1 MLKKLLNECRFTLTV
16 HTEGPVLIKSGYAT
30 VSGPD
35 MTPVRTYRNG
45 NTEVYLPG
53 SSLKGVFR
61 SHIEK
66 VIRTLKD
73 GVVCNPFAR
82 TNPDS
87 ENDQFVWPNYAEVSC
102 GDKFEVRQKERLEVN
117 KVQWRRHPKKED
129 LSNEAGYNERVYT
142 DSCPVCRLFG
152 SNSFIGRVAISDA
165 YLAEGSWQKTEQRD
179 GVGIDRLTGGA
190 ASGAKFDLEVVSS
203 GVDFETDIYMRNFEV
218 WQLGI
223 LMLIVTDL
231 EDGLIRIGSGRS
243 RGLGNV
249 KATISEVSVNYLG
262 AVNGRSANDVWG
274 LGKLLGDGS
283 YGTDIDDKVTVEQA
297 PIAETRGL
305 RKITTFSDKSLKNLK
320 KATIETFVSKIQ
332 SWKMP
337 ETMLFENLEFRRD
350 EGTND

>member
-73 GVVCNPFAR
+73 EVVCNPFAR
-82 TNPDS
+82 TDPDS
-87 ENDQFVWPNYAEVSC
+87 ENDQLVCPKYAEVSC
-102 GDKFEVRQKERLEVN
+102 GNKFETRQ
-117 KVQWRRHPKKED
+117 ED
-129 LSNEAGYNERVYT
+129 LSNEAVYLE
-142 DSCPVCRLFG
+142 SCPACRLFG
-152 SNSFIGRVAISDA
+152 STSFIGRVAISDA
-165 YLAEGSWQKTEQRD
+165 YLAEGSQQKTEQRD

-223 LMLIVTDL
+223 LMLIVADL

-262 AVNGRSANDVWG
+262 AVNGRSDNDVWG
-274 LGKLLGDGS
+274 LGKLLGNGS
-283 YGTDIDDKVTVEQA
+283 YGTDTDDKVTVEQP

-320 KATIETFVSKIQ
+320 KTTIEKFVSKIQ
-332 SWKMP
+332 SWEMP
-337 ETMLFENLEFRRD
+337 ETMQFAHLEFRRD

>member
-16 HTEGPVLIKSGYAT
+16 HTEGPVLIKSGHLT
-30 VSGPD
+30 VSGPN

-73 GVVCNPFAR
+73 GIVCNPFIR
-82 TNPDS
+82 TDPDS
-87 ENDQFVWPNYAEVSC
+87 ENDQLVCPNYAEVSC
-102 GDKFEVRQKERLEVN
+102 GNKFEVRKEERLLVN
-117 KVQWRRHPKKED
+117 KEPWRRHPKAED
-129 LSNEAGYNERVYT
+129 LCNKAIYT

-152 SNSFIGRVAISDA
+152 STSFIGRVAISDA
-165 YLAEGSWQKTEQRD
+165 YLAADSQQKTEQRD
-179 GVGIDRLTGGA
+179 GVGIDRFTGGA
-190 ASGAKFDLEVVSS
+190 ASQAKFDLEVVSS
-203 GVDFETDIYMRNFEV
+203 GVGFETDIYIRNFEV

-223 LMLIVTDL
+223 LMLIVADL
-231 EDGLIRIGSGRS
+231 EEGLIRIGSGRS

-262 AVNGRSANDVWG
+262 VVKGQSNNEVWG

-283 YGTDIDDKVTVEQA
+283 YGTDANDYVNIQEV
-297 PIAETRGL
+297 PIEKTHGF
-305 RKITTFSDKSLKNLK
+305 RKITTFRDDSLEQLK
-320 KATIETFVSKIQ
+320 KATIDAFIAKIQ
-332 SWKMP
+332 SWQMP
-337 ETMLFENLEFRRD
+337 QTMQFEHMEFRPDRR
-350 EGTND
+350 TND

>member
-1 MLKKLLNECRFTLTV
+1 MLKQLLNECRFTLTV
-16 HTEGPVLIKSGYAT
+16 HTEGPVLIKSGHPM
-30 VSGPD
+30 VFGPD

-45 NTEVYLPG
+45 TMEVYLPG

-73 GVVCNPFAR
+73 GVVCNPFVR
-82 TNPDS
+82 TDPDS
-87 ENDQFVWPNYAEVSC
+87 ENDQLVCPNYAEVSC
-102 GDKFEVRQKERLEVN
+102 GNKFETRQ
-117 KVQWRRHPKKED
+117 ED
-129 LSNEAGYNERVYT
+129 LSNEAVYLE
-142 DSCPVCRLFG
+142 SCPACRLFG
-152 SNSFIGRVAISDA
+152 STSFIGRVAISDA
-165 YLAEGSWQKTEQRD
+165 YLAEDSRQKTEQRD

-243 RGLGNV
+243 RGFGNV

-274 LGKLLGDGS
+274 LGKLLGNGS
-283 YGTDIDDKVTVEQA
+283 YGTDTDDKVTVEQA

-305 RKITTFSDKSLKNLK
+305 RKITTFSDKSLNNLK
-320 KATIETFVSKIQ
+320 KATIKEFVKKIQ
-332 SWKMP
+332 SWEMP
-337 ETMLFENLEFRRD
+337 ETMLFAHLEFRRD

>member
-16 HTEGPVLIKSGYAT
+16 HTEGPVLIRSGHPM
-30 VSGPD
+30 VFGPD

-45 NTEVYLPG
+45 TLEVYLPG

-73 GVVCNPFAR
+73 GVVCNPFDK
-82 TNPDS
+82 TDPDS
-87 ENDQFVWPNYAEVSC
+87 ENDQLVCPDYANVSC

-117 KVQWRRHPKKED
+117 KIQWQRHPKKEN
-129 LSNEAGYNERVYT
+129 LSNEMVYL
-142 DSCPVCRLFG
+142 DSCPACRLFG

-165 YLAEGSWQKTEQRD
+165 YLAEGSQQKTEQRD

-223 LMLIVTDL
+223 LMLIVSDL

-249 KATISEVSVNYLG
+249 KAMLSEVSVNYLG
-262 AVNGRSANDVWG
+262 TVNGKSDNDVWG

-283 YGTDIDDKVTVEQA
+283 YGTGTDDKITVQEA
-297 PIAETRGL
+297 PIKETRGF
-305 RKITTFSDKSLKNLK
+305 RKITTFRDESLKNLK
-320 KATIETFVSKIQ
+320 KATIEKFVSKIQ

-337 ETMLFENLEFRRD
+337 ETMLFEHLEFRRD
-350 EGTND
+350 GGTND

>member
-16 HTEGPVLIKSGYAT
+16 HTEGPVLIRSGHPM
-30 VSGPD
+30 VFGPD

-45 NTEVYLPG
+45 TLEVYLPG

-73 GVVCNPFAR
+73 EVVCNPFVK
-82 TNPDS
+82 TDPSS
-87 ENDQFVWPNYAEVSC
+87 ENDQLVCPHYTDVSC
-102 GDKFEVRQKERLEVN
+102 GDKFELRQKD
-117 KVQWRRHPKKED
+117 D
-129 LSNEAGYNERVYT
+129 LSNETVYT

-165 YLAEGSWQKTEQRD
+165 YLAEGSQQKTEQRD

-262 AVNGRSANDVWG
+262 AVNGRSDNNVWG
-274 LGKLLGDGS
+274 LGKLLGNGS
-283 YGTDIDDKVTVEQA
+283 YGTDTDDKITVRQP
-297 PIAETRGL
+297 PIEETRGL
-305 RKITTFSDKSLKNLK
+305 RKITTFSDKSLKCLK
-320 KATIETFVSKIQ
+320 QDSIEAFVKKIQ
-332 SWKMP
+332 SWEMP
-337 ETMLFENLEFRRD
+337 ETMLFEHLEFRRD
-350 EGTND
+350 EGTNA

>member
-1 MLKKLLNECRFTLTV
+1 MLKQLLNECRFTLTV
-16 HTEGPVLIKSGYAT
+16 HTEGPVLIKSGHPM
-30 VSGPD
+30 VFGPD

-45 NTEVYLPG
+45 TMEVYLPG

-73 GVVCNPFAR
+73 GVVCNPFVR
-82 TNPDS
+82 TDPDS
-87 ENDQFVWPNYAEVSC
+87 ENDQLVCPNYAEVSC
-102 GDKFEVRQKERLEVN
+102 GNKFETRQ
-117 KVQWRRHPKKED
+117 ED
-129 LSNEAGYNERVYT
+129 LSNEAVYLE
-142 DSCPVCRLFG
+142 SCPACRLFG
-152 SNSFIGRVAISDA
+152 STSFIGRVAISDA
-165 YLAEGSWQKTEQRD
+165 YLAEGSRQKTEQRD

-243 RGLGNV
+243 RGFGNV
-249 KATISEVSVNYLG
+249 KAAISEVSVNYLG
-262 AVNGRSANDVWG
+262 AVNGQSANDVWG
-274 LGKLLGDGS
+274 LGKLLGNGS
-283 YGTDIDDKVTVEQA
+283 YGTDTDDKVTVEQA

-305 RKITTFSDKSLKNLK
+305 RKITTFSDKSLNNLK
-320 KATIETFVSKIQ
+320 KATIKEFVKKIQ
-332 SWKMP
+332 SWEMP
-337 ETMLFENLEFRRD
+337 ETMLFAHLEFRRD

>member
-1 MLKKLLNECRFTLTV
+1 MLKQLLNECRFTLTV
-16 HTEGPVLIKSGYAT
+16 HTEGPVLIKSGHPM
-30 VSGPD
+30 VFGPD

-45 NTEVYLPG
+45 TMEVYLPG

-73 GVVCNPFAR
+73 GVVCNPFVR
-82 TNPDS
+82 TDPDS
-87 ENDQFVWPNYAEVSC
+87 ENDQLVCPNYAEVSC
-102 GDKFEVRQKERLEVN
+102 GNKFETRQ
-117 KVQWRRHPKKED
+117 ED
-129 LSNEAGYNERVYT
+129 LSNEAVYLE
-142 DSCPVCRLFG
+142 SCPACRLFG
-152 SNSFIGRVAISDA
+152 STSFIGRVAISDA
-165 YLAEGSWQKTEQRD
+165 YLAEGSQQKTEQRD

-243 RGLGNV
+243 RGFGNV
-249 KATISEVSVNYLG
+249 KAAISEVSVNYLG
-262 AVNGRSANDVWG
+262 AVNGQSANDVWG
-274 LGKLLGDGS
+274 LGKLLGNGS
-283 YGTDIDDKVTVEQA
+283 YGTDTDDKVTVEQA

-305 RKITTFSDKSLKNLK
+305 RKITTFSDKSLNNLK
-320 KATIETFVSKIQ
+320 KATIKEFVKKIQ
-332 SWKMP
+332 SWEMP
-337 ETMLFENLEFRRD
+337 ETMLFAHLEFRRD

>member
-73 GVVCNPFAR
+73 EVVCNPFAR
-82 TNPDS
+82 TDPDS
-87 ENDQFVWPNYAEVSC
+87 ENDQLVCPKYAEVSC
-102 GDKFEVRQKERLEVN
+102 GNKFETRQ
-117 KVQWRRHPKKED
+117 ED
-129 LSNEAGYNERVYT
+129 LSNEAVYLE
-142 DSCPVCRLFG
+142 SCPACRLFG
-152 SNSFIGRVAISDA
+152 STSFIGRVAISDA
-165 YLAEGSWQKTEQRD
+165 YLAEGSQQKTEQRD

-223 LMLIVTDL
+223 LMLIVADL

-262 AVNGRSANDVWG
+262 AVNGRSDNDVWG
-274 LGKLLGDGS
+274 LGKLLDDGS
-283 YGTDIDDKVTVEQA
+283 YGTDTDDKITVQQP

-305 RKITTFSDKSLKNLK
+305 RKITTFRDESLKNLK
-320 KATIETFVSKIQ
+320 KATIEKFVSKIQ
-332 SWKMP
+332 SWEMP
-337 ETMLFENLEFRRD
+337 ETMLFEHLEFRRD

>member
-1 MLKKLLNECRFTLTV
+1 MLKQLLNECRFTLTV

-73 GVVCNPFAR
+73 GVVCNPFVR
-82 TNPDS
+82 TDPDS
-87 ENDQFVWPNYAEVSC
+87 KNDQLVCPNYAEVSC
-102 GDKFEVRQKERLEVN
+102 GNKFETRQ
-117 KVQWRRHPKKED
+117 ED
-129 LSNEAGYNERVYT
+129 LSNEAVYLE
-142 DSCPVCRLFG
+142 SCPACRLFG
-152 SNSFIGRVAISDA
+152 STSFIGRVAISDA
-165 YLAEGSWQKTEQRD
+165 YLAEDSRQKTEQRD

-262 AVNGRSANDVWG
+262 AVNERSANDVWG
-274 LGKLLGDGS
+274 LGKLLDDGS
-283 YGTDIDDKVTVEQA
+283 YGTDTDDKITVEQA

-320 KATIETFVSKIQ
+320 QDSIETFVSKIQ
-332 SWKMP
+332 SWEMP
-337 ETMLFENLEFRRD
+337 KTMQFEHLEFRRD

>member
-1 MLKKLLNECRFTLTV
+1 MLKQLLNECRFTLTV

-45 NTEVYLPG
+45 NAEVYLPG

-73 GVVCNPFAR
+73 SVVCNPFVR

-87 ENDQFVWPNYAEVSC
+87 ENDQLVCPNYADVSC
-102 GDKFEVRQKERLEVN
+102 GDKFGVRQEERLEVN
-117 KVQWRRHPKKED
+117 RVQWRRHPKKED
-129 LSNEAGYNERVYT
+129 LSNEVVYI
-142 DSCPVCRLFG
+142 DSCPACRLFG
-152 SNSFIGRVAISDA
+152 STSFIGRVAISDA
-165 YLAEGSWQKTEQRD
+165 YLAGGIREKVEQRD

-203 GVDFETDIYMRNFEV
+203 GVDFKTDIYLRNFEV

-223 LMLIVTDL
+223 LMLIVADL

-249 KATISEVSVNYLG
+249 KATLSEVSVNYLG
-262 AVNGRSANDVWG
+262 AVNGRSSNEVWG

-283 YGTDIDDKVTVEQA
+283 YGTDTNDQVTVQEA
-297 PIAETRGL
+297 PIEKTRGF
-305 RKITTFSDKSLKNLK
+305 RKITTFSNKSLKHLK
-320 KATIETFVSKIQ
+320 EATIDAFVAKIQ
-332 SWKMP
+332 SWEMP
-337 ETMLFENLEFRRD
+337 QTMQFEHMEFRRD
-350 EGTND
+350 GGMNG

>member
-16 HTEGPVLIKSGYAT
+16 HTEGPVLIKSGHPT
-30 VSGPD
+30 VSGPN

-45 NTEVYLPG
+45 NSEVYLPG

-73 GVVCNPFAR
+73 GVVCNPFVKAE
-82 TNPDS
+82 PSS
-87 ENDQFVWPNYAEVSC
+87 ENDQLVCPNYTDVSC
-102 GDKFEVRQKERLEVN
+102 GDRFEVRQKERLEVN
-117 KVQWRRHPKKED
+117 KIQWRRHPKKED
-129 LSNEAGYNERVYT
+129 LSNEMVYL
-142 DSCPVCRLFG
+142 DSCPACRLFG

-165 YLAEGSWQKTEQRD
+165 YLAEGSQQKTEQRD

-223 LMLIVTDL
+223 LMLIVSDL

-262 AVNGRSANDVWG
+262 PVNGKSDNDVWG

-283 YGTDIDDKVTVEQA
+283 YGTDTDDKVTVQEA
-297 PIAETRGL
+297 PIGETRGF
-305 RKITTFSDKSLKNLK
+305 RKITIFSDKSLNHLE
-320 KATIETFVSKIQ
+320 KATIDAFVAKVQ
-332 SWKMP
+332 SWEMP
-337 ETMLFENLEFRRD
+337 ETMQFDHLEFRRD
-350 EGTND
+350 RGAND

>member
-1 MLKKLLNECRFTLTV
+1 MLKQLLNECRFTLTV
-16 HTEGPVLIKSGYAT
+16 HTEGPVLIKSGHPM
-30 VSGPD
+30 VFGPD

-45 NTEVYLPG
+45 TMEVYLPG

-73 GVVCNPFAR
+73 GVVCNPFVR
-82 TNPDS
+82 TDPDS
-87 ENDQFVWPNYAEVSC
+87 ENDQLVCPNYAEVSC
-102 GDKFEVRQKERLEVN
+102 GNKFETRQ
-117 KVQWRRHPKKED
+117 ED
-129 LSNEAGYNERVYT
+129 LSNEAVYLE
-142 DSCPVCRLFG
+142 SCPACRLFG
-152 SNSFIGRVAISDA
+152 STSFIGRVAISDA
-165 YLAEGSWQKTEQRD
+165 YLAEGSQQKTEQRD

-283 YGTDIDDKVTVEQA
+283 YGTDTDDKVTVEQA

-305 RKITTFSDKSLKNLK
+305 RKITTFRDKSLKNLK
-320 KATIETFVSKIQ
+320 KATIKEFVKKIQ
-332 SWKMP
+332 SWEMP
-337 ETMLFENLEFRRD
+337 ETMLFAHLEFRRD

>member
-73 GVVCNPFAR
+73 GVVCNPFVR
-82 TNPDS
+82 TDPDS
-87 ENDQFVWPNYAEVSC
+87 ENDQLVCPNYAEVSC
-102 GDKFEVRQKERLEVN
+102 GNKFETRQ
-117 KVQWRRHPKKED
+117 ED
-129 LSNEAGYNERVYT
+129 LSNEAVYLE
-142 DSCPVCRLFG
+142 SCPACRLFG
-152 SNSFIGRVAISDA
+152 STSFIGRVAISDA
-165 YLAEGSWQKTEQRD
+165 YLAEGSRQKTEQRD

-190 ASGAKFDLEVVSS
+190 ANRAKFDLEVVSS
-203 GVDFETDIYMRNFEV
+203 GVDFETDIYIRNFEV

-274 LGKLLGDGS
+274 LGKLLGNGS
-283 YGTDIDDKVTVEQA
+283 YGTDTDDKITVQQP
-297 PIAETRGL
+297 PIEETRGL

-320 KATIETFVSKIQ
+320 KATIEKFVSKIQ
-332 SWKMP
+332 SWEMP
-337 ETMLFENLEFRRD
+337 KTMQFAHLEFRRD

>member
-16 HTEGPVLIKSGYAT
+16 HTEGPVLIKSGHPM
-30 VSGPD
+30 VFGPD

-45 NTEVYLPG
+45 TMEVYLPG

-73 GVVCNPFAR
+73 GVVCNPFVR
-82 TNPDS
+82 TDPDS
-87 ENDQFVWPNYAEVSC
+87 ENDQLVCPNYAEVSC
-102 GDKFEVRQKERLEVN
+102 GNKFETRQ
-117 KVQWRRHPKKED
+117 ED
-129 LSNEAGYNERVYT
+129 LSNEAVYLE
-142 DSCPVCRLFG
+142 SCPACRLFG
-152 SNSFIGRVAISDA
+152 STSFIGRVAISDA
-165 YLAEGSWQKTEQRD
+165 YLAEGSQQKTEQRD

-223 LMLIVTDL
+223 LMLIVADL

-262 AVNGRSANDVWG
+262 AVNERSANDVWG
-274 LGKLLGDGS
+274 LGKLLDNGS
-283 YGTDIDDKVTVEQA
+283 YGTDTDDKITVQQP

-305 RKITTFSDKSLKNLK
+305 RKITTFSDKSLENLK
-320 KATIETFVSKIQ
+320 KSTIETFVSKIQ
-332 SWKMP
+332 SWEMP
-337 ETMLFENLEFRRD
+337 KTMQFAHLEFRRD

>member
-82 TNPDS
+82 TDPDS
-87 ENDQFVWPNYAEVSC
+87 ENDQLVCPNYTDVSC
-102 GDKFEVRQKERLEVN
+102 GDKFEVRQKEQLEVN

-129 LSNEAGYNERVYT
+129 LSNKNEAVYT

-165 YLAEGSWQKTEQRD
+165 YLAEESQQKTEQRD

-223 LMLIVTDL
+223 LMLIVADL

-262 AVNGRSANDVWG
+262 AVNERSANDVWG
-274 LGKLLGDGS
+274 LGKLLDNGS
-283 YGTDIDDKVTVEQA
+283 YGTDTDDKITVQEP

-305 RKITTFSDKSLKNLK
+305 RKITTFSDKSLENLK
-320 KATIETFVSKIQ
+320 KSTIETFVSKIQ
-332 SWKMP
+332 SWEMP
-337 ETMLFENLEFRRD
+337 KTMQFAHLEFRRD

>member
-1 MLKKLLNECRFTLTV
+1 MLKQLLNECRFTLTV

-73 GVVCNPFAR
+73 GVVCDPFAR
-82 TNPDS
+82 TDPDS
-87 ENDQFVWPNYAEVSC
+87 ENDQLVCPDYAEVSC
-102 GDKFEVRQKERLEVN
+102 GNKFEVRQKERLLVN

-129 LSNEAGYNERVYT
+129 LSNEAVYLE
-142 DSCPVCRLFG
+142 SCPACRLFG
-152 SNSFIGRVAISDA
+152 STSFIGRVAISDA
-165 YLAEGSWQKTEQRD
+165 YLAEDSREKTEQRD

-262 AVNGRSANDVWG
+262 AVNERSANDVWG
-274 LGKLLGDGS
+274 LGKLLG
-283 YGTDIDDKVTVEQA
+283 
-297 PIAETRGL
+297 
-305 RKITTFSDKSLKNLK
+305 
-320 KATIETFVSKIQ
+320 
-332 SWKMP
+332 
-337 ETMLFENLEFRRD
+337 
-350 EGTND
+350 